1 MSKEL
6 DRLRKDVRAQLE
18 LMWGSQSESNSRI
31 EKLSRSIEANADTIV
46 EQGRQIAEQGRQI
59 AEQGRQIAEQGQRIA
74 EQGQRIAEQSL
85 VIQASMKQSAAI
97 GREVVAL
104 GDQMV
109 GRLRQFDYKFGQLL
123 GAIEKD
129 SDQRFV
135 ALEKRVSRLE
145 KKGDPAA

>member
-46 EQGRQIAEQGRQI
+46 EQGRQIAEQGRQ
-59 AEQGRQIAEQGQRIA
+59 IA

>member
-46 EQGRQIAEQGRQI
+46 EQGRQ
-59 AEQGRQIAEQGQRIA
+59 
-74 EQGQRIAEQSL
+74 IAEQSL

-135 ALEKRVSRLE
+135 ALEKRVARLE

>member
-6 DRLRKDVRAQLE
+6 DRLRKDVSAQLE

-59 AEQGRQIAEQGQRIA
+59 AEQGRQIA

>member
-6 DRLRKDVRAQLE
+6 DRLRKDVSAQLE

-59 AEQGRQIAEQGQRIA
+59 AEQG
-74 EQGQRIAEQSL
+74 QRIAEQSL

-109 GRLRQFDYKFGQLL
+109 GRLRQFDYKFGQFL

-135 ALEKRVSRLE
+135 AVCRFRFLQIKLPELRKRP
-145 KKGDPAA
+145 G

>member
-74 EQGQRIAEQSL
+74 EQSL

-135 ALEKRVSRLE
+135 ALEKRVARLE

>member
-59 AEQGRQIAEQGQRIA
+59 AEQGRQIA

>member
-1 MSKEL
+1 MSKVL

-46 EQGRQIAEQGRQI
+46 EQGRQI

>member
-6 DRLRKDVRAQLE
+6 DRLRKDVSAQLE

-46 EQGRQIAEQGRQI
+46 EQGRQI